1 MSAAEVRLTPA
12 STTSSVLFVRLQ
24 AGLVRENVSLPPAA
38 DCSPALD
45 SGGGGG
51 GGGGHLLQPGSPP
64 GGAGSTDH
72 ALVAFIRDAAESFVA
87 RRVSLSDKSV
97 LSLVPRLST

>member
-1 MSAAEVRLTPA
+1 M
-12 STTSSVLFVRLQ
+12 
-24 AGLVRENVSLPPAA
+24 RENVSLPPAV

>member
-24 AGLVRENVSLPPAA
+24 AGLVRENVSLPPAV

-45 SGGGGG
+45 S

-64 GGAGSTDH
+64 SGAGSTDH

>member
-45 SGGGGG
+45 SGGG